1 MNMVTTGISTTTLR
15 PRGLLRRALLLG
27 AAVLLLAGCS
37 NGDPGALGPNS
48 VDGGLSTEGQK
59 QEYVD
64 GVSRA
69 LNQLGK
75 AQDDSFGK
83 AVEDGSKKGLQAAAL
98 DWRQGGQQ
106 LKQLNPPKDAAAAHA
121 KLISAVDQ
129 LAVWNARLVAAAP
142 NKAQTRKL
150 AKQAS
155 ISEPSTAYGDAVCEL
170 LDKGY
175 SVVESSACTP
185 LSDAGA
191 AGQ

>member
-1 MNMVTTGISTTTLR
+1 MRITRPLTTK
-15 PRGLLRRALLLG
+15 PYARGLLRQALLLG
-27 AAVLLLAGCS
+27 AALLLLGGCS

-48 VDGGLSTEGQK
+48 VDGGLSPEGQK

-69 LNQLGK
+69 LAQLGK

-83 AVEDGSKKGLQAAAL
+83 AVDTGNRKGLQAAAL
-98 DWRQGGQQ
+98 DWKQGGQQ
-106 LKQLNPPKDAAAAHA
+106 LKQLNPPKDAADAHA
-121 KLISAVDQ
+121 KLIAAVDQ

-142 NKAQTRKL
+142 NKAQTRKI
-150 AKQAS
+150 AKQAAMS
-155 ISEPSTAYGDAVCEL
+155 APSAAYGDAVCAL